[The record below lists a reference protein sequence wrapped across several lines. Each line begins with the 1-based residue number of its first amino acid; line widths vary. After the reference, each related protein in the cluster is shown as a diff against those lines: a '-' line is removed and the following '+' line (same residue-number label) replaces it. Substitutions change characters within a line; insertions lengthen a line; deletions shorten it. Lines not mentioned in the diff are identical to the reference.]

1 MICTLNWMS
10 TFLFV
15 FVPSGHRKSCGSCW
29 SDDCARAFMS
39 SLALCRLSGVL
50 LQTENVVKQWLVDM
64 SIVVVLI
71 FFHVTAKVR
80 PFTCRQRLFD

>member
-71 FFHVTAKVR
+71 
-80 PFTCRQRLFD
+80 CEEYLFM

>member
-1 MICTLNWMS
+1 MNSTPGYISILTKVHYMEVSVICTLNWMS

-50 LQTENVVKQWLVDM
+50 LKM
-64 SIVVVLI
+64 
-71 FFHVTAKVR
+71 
-80 PFTCRQRLFD
+80 